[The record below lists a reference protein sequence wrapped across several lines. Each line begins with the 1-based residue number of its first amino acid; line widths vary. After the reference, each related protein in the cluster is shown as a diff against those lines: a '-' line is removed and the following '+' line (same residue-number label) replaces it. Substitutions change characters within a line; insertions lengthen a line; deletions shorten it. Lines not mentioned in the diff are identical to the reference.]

1 MLFMKKTIFKKFMAV
16 TTIALMTL
24 GATSMV
30 SFAETSTPTEDV
42 TDGLMYTESFDI
54 ELTKDIIAYN
64 AENITVYSP
73 IITYDYSVA
82 PVADTTGMTI
92 SGVTVTSGVAGG
104 VTMGTDSIAEFTAD
118 KSAGLTSGKGT
129 FSDTFVITVDPT
141 KFNDKGIYRYEL
153 TEAVASGNDLTVSGI
168 TRPSNYATT
177 RYIDIYVTQNL
188 TVTSYVIS
196 VPDETDGKT
205 TGFSEKEI
213 TEITGSEGETQT
225 TTVKKFTDEY
235 YTFNYTVKKVI
246 TGMSS
251 KTEKFPFT
259 VALTGLNSGSRF
271 TVDGEARTNDTITK
285 NLGNN
290 ETIVIK
296 GLPANTSLA
305 VSESNSTQAT
315 YSTTIAGGAELVF
328 SDTSGK
334 LTPNSTAG
342 FTAQAI
348 SNYVNSSTANVAKSS
363 LENATFTND
372 IETISPTGVV
382 LMVGPYFIMFGTAVF
397 LITFFFKRRRT
408 GEESAE
414 AVI

>member
-16 TTIALMTL
+16 TTIAIMTL

-30 SFAETSTPTEDV
+30 SFADTSTPTSGV
-42 TDGLMYTESFDI
+42 TDGLTYTESFDI
-54 ELTKDIIAYN
+54 QLTKDIIAYN
-64 AENITVYSP
+64 DEDITVYSP

-82 PVADTTGMTI
+82 PADTTGMTI

-104 VTMGTDSIAEFTAD
+104 VTMGTDKTAVFTAD
-118 KSAGLTSGKGT
+118 GSAGLTSGKGT
-129 FSDTFVITVDPT
+129 FSDTFVITVDPE
-141 KFNDKGIYRYEL
+141 KFTDKGIYRYVL
-153 TEAVASGNDLTVSGI
+153 TEDLASGNDFTVSGI
-168 TRPSNYATT
+168 TRPSNYEET
-177 RYIDIYVTQNL
+177 RYIDIYVTANQ

-213 TEITGSEGETQT
+213 TETTVGEGGQQITN
-225 TTVKKFTDEY
+225 VKKFTDEY

-259 VALTGLNSGSRF
+259 VTLTGLKSGSKF
-271 TVDGEARTNDTITK
+271 TVGGDAVTNTTITK
-285 NLGNN
+285 DLGNN
-290 ETIVIK
+290 DTIVIK
-296 GLPANTSLA
+296 GLPANTLLE

-315 YSTTIAGGAELVF
+315 YSTSIEGGAGLVF

-334 LTPNSTAG
+334 LTPGSTAG

-348 SNYVNSSTANVAKSS
+348 STYVNSNTANVANS
-363 LENATFTND
+363 LTDATFTND

>member
-30 SFAETSTPTEDV
+30 SFAEPLTPTSGV
-42 TDGLMYTESFDI
+42 NNGTYTESFDI

-64 AENITVYSP
+64 DEDITVYSP

-82 PVADTTGMTI
+82 PADTTGMTI
-92 SGVTVTSGVAGG
+92 SGVTVTSGVEGG
-104 VTMGTDSIAEFTAD
+104 VTMGTDKTAVFTAD
-118 KSAGLTSGKGT
+118 GSAVLTSGKGT

-141 KFNDKGIYRYEL
+141 KFNDKGIYRYVL
-153 TEAVASGNDLTVSGI
+153 TEALADGNDLTVSGI
-168 TRPSNYATT
+168 TRPSNYEET
-177 RYIDIYVTQNL
+177 RYIDIYVTQNY

-196 VPDETDGKT
+196 VPNETDGKT

-213 TEITGSEGETQT
+213 TETTVGEGGQQITN
-225 TTVKKFTDEY
+225 VKKFTDEY

-259 VALTGLNSGSRF
+259 VTLTGLKSGSKF
-271 TVDGEARTNDTITK
+271 TVGSDAVTNTTITK
-285 NLGNN
+285 DLGNN
-290 ETIVIK
+290 DTIVIK

-315 YSTTIAGGAELVF
+315 YSTTIEGGAVLAF
-328 SDTSGK
+328 SDTSNK

-342 FTAQAI
+342 FTAQPI
-348 SNYVNSSTANVAKSS
+348 SSYTGSNTANVTKS
-363 LENATFTND
+363 LTDATFTND